1 MNKPL
6 KVMHVL
12 RPVYGGMRQHL
23 IGLVNYI
30 AKEKVET
37 IVVCSK
43 ENSSFF
49 PLELP
54 NSKII
59 PLEIRGEFNFKSDCR
74 ISREILQIALVEKA
88 DIIHAHG
95 VKAASLCLWAA
106 INRRRRFAVICT
118 FHNQFHRSENL
129 FMNFFNKFL
138 VKAIVGQANHVITVS
153 QAIRKEL
160 VSYLNV
166 YPFKISCIYNGIP
179 LEKFVKFKPDADTR
193 AKIGIP
199 RYSVLIGTIARLIP
213 QKGVSVLIKAAVN
226 LRQKFPDVY
235 FTVIGDGPF
244 RDSLELEA
252 AGAGLKKYMIFT
264 GFRNDVPEIL
274 SAFDIFV
281 LPTLEEGFSIVTLEA
296 MAMKKPVIASE
307 VGGLPE
313 IITSDTGITVSPNRP
328 EQLEHALAD
337 LICNPAKR
345 VLMGNCALERV
356 KQMFTIEQMA
366 TQHLAIYQEIFSEN
380 IRS

>member
-30 AKEKVET
+30 DKDKVET
-37 IVVCSK
+37 VVICSK
-43 ENSSFF
+43 ENSGFSQA
-49 PLELP
+49 ELP

-59 PLEIRGEFNFKSDCR
+59 PLEIRGEFNFKSDYR
-74 ISREILQIALVEKA
+74 IAREILQIARQEEA

-95 VKAASLCLWAA
+95 VKAAFLCLWAA

-118 FHNQFHRSENL
+118 FHNQFRKSQNL
-129 FMNFFNKFL
+129 LQNCLNKFM
-138 VKAIVGQANHVITVS
+138 VKAIAGQANRIITVS

-160 VSYLNV
+160 VNYLNV
-166 YPFKISCIYNGIP
+166 YPFKITCIYNGIP
-179 LEKFVKFKPDADTR
+179 LEKFQKLKPAPDIR

-199 RYSVLIGTIARLIP
+199 RYSVLVGTVARLIP

-226 LRQKFPDVY
+226 LHQKFPDVY

-244 RDSLELEA
+244 RESLELEA
-252 AGAGLKKYMIFT
+252 AGAGLKKFMIFT
-264 GFRNDVPEIL
+264 GYRNDVPEIL
-274 SAFDIFV
+274 SVLDIFA

-313 IITSDTGITVSPNRP
+313 IITPDTGITVPPNKP
-328 EQLEHALAD
+328 EQLEQALAD

-356 KQMFTIEQMA
+356 KQLFTIEQMA
-366 TQHLAIYQEIFSEN
+366 AQHLDLYQEIRSEN
-380 IRS
+380 IRR